1 MNNLSKNEFDYIVVG
16 SGAAGGI
23 VSSRLSE
30 NFKNS
35 VCLLES
41 GPRNW
46 HPYLHIPAGFIKVI
60 FKEKFSWNFI
70 TQENENTYSRKIPI
84 PQGRVLGGST
94 SINGLVYN
102 RGLKSDYDN
111 WSALGNE
118 GWDYESILPYFK
130 KNERRIGGSNSTFRG
145 YNGKIS
151 VTDSEWHD
159 PICDSFI
166 DGANQYGL
174 NTNPDYNAD
183 SQEGTGYFQRTIFA
197 GKRVSTANTYI
208 KSSVNKHGLEVRQHS
223 QAIKIII
230 KDNHAIGVEYYNH
243 KKKRT
248 EVIKARKEVII
259 SAGAINTPKLLQL
272 SGIGSK
278 DDLSKLNIDLKKE
291 LPGVGKNLKD
301 HYSIRLSS
309 RVSNAVTINEKSRG
323 LRLGGEILKWIFK
336 KPSILSL
343 SPSVVYL
350 FCKSN
355 ENIKEPD
362 LQGVFTPASYR
373 EGYVGVLD
381 NYPGMTCGFWL
392 HKPKSSGEVTLTSKD
407 PFVSPVVQPNY
418 LQDKEDQ
425 EKIIQCARL
434 ARKFLSSEA
443 LRQFDPKETFP
454 GESCQTDQQLL
465 DFCRRYGVSSYH
477 LCGTAK
483 MGPVNDPMAV
493 VNPRLKVWGIEGLRV
508 VDSSVM
514 PEIPSANICAATM
527 MIAEKASD
535 MIIDDNQKLS

>member
-1 MNNLSKNEFDYIVVG
+1 MKNLNTSEFDYIVIG

-23 VSSRLSE
+23 IASRLSE
-30 NFKNS
+30 NFKNNI
-35 VCLLES
+35 CLLES
-41 GPRNW
+41 GPSNW

-60 FKEKFSWNFI
+60 FRKEFSWNFF
-70 TQENENTYSRKIPI
+70 TQENENTCNRKIPI

-111 WSALGNE
+111 WSTLGNE

-130 KNERRIGGSNSTFRG
+130 KNERRVGGDFSSSRG
-145 YNGKIS
+145 YDGKVS
-151 VTDSEWHD
+151 VTDSEWKD

-174 NTNPDYNAD
+174 NSNPDYNAN
-183 SQEGTGYFQRTIFA
+183 SQEGVGYFQRTIFS
-197 GKRVSTANTYI
+197 GRRVSTAHAYI
-208 KSSVNKHGLEVRQHS
+208 KKSVKNDGLVVLQHS

-230 KDNHAIGVEYYNH
+230 KDKRAVGVEYYNH
-243 KKKRT
+243 RKKTT
-248 EVIKARKEVII
+248 EIIKARKEVII
-259 SAGAINTPKLLQL
+259 SSGAINTPKLLQL
-272 SGIGSK
+272 SGIG
-278 DDLSKLNIDLKKE
+278 DKKE
-291 LPGVGKNLKD
+291 LSRINVELIKDLPGVGKNLKD
-301 HYSIRLSS
+301 HYSIRVSS
-309 RVSNAVTINEKSRG
+309 RVSNALTINEKSRG
-323 LRLGGEILKWIFK
+323 LRLGIEIIKWIFR

-343 SPSVVYL
+343 SPSVVYI

-355 ENIKEPD
+355 ENINEPD

-373 EGYVGVLD
+373 EGYVGMLD

-407 PFVSPVVQPNY
+407 PFVSPSVQPNY

-425 EKIIQCARL
+425 KKIIQCAKL

-443 LRQFDPKETFP
+443 LMKFDPKETFP
-454 GESCQTDQQLL
+454 GEDCQTDQQLL

-483 MGPVNDPMAV
+483 MGPESDPMAV
-493 VNPRLKVWGIEGLRV
+493 VTPRLKVRGIEGLRV

-527 MIAEKASD
+527 MIAEKAAD
-535 MIIDDNQKLS
+535 MIIEDNQQLS